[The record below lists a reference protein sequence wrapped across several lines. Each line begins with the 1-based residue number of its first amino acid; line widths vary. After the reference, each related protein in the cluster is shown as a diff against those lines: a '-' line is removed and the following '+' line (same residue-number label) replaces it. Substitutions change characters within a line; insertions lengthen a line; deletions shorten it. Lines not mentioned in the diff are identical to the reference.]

1 MANFI
6 WTKTQRGKRMLIYNN
21 FFYTFNS
28 EKNEIETWRC
38 RTRSCKGRIFFKK
51 NEEILN
57 LIEHNHIG
65 NKNEVIAYLSLQK
78 IKIAASSNF
87 QRASSLVSA
96 ITAQETKK
104 Q

>member
-57 LIEHNHIG
+57 SKEHNHIV
-65 NKNEVIAYLSLQK
+65 NKNEVMAYLSLEK
-78 IKIAASSNF
+78 IKKTASSNF
-87 QRASSLVSA
+87 QRSSSILSP
-96 ITAQETKK
+96 ITA
-104 Q
+104 